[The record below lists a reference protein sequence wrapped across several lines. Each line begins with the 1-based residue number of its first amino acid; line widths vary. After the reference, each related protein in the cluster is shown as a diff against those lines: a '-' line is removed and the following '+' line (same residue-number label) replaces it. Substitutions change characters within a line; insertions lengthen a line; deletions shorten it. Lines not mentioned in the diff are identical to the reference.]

1 MQSLTPAENIGSTDR
16 RWSSAEL
23 SRLSGLYQ
31 ERNSHNPPTED
42 GPETRGAEL
51 YDSNFSF
58 ETNSTI
64 KSPRILN
71 ANDLYSIR
79 NLSSFSQAVEMTE
92 PLSTA
97 EYQKDSPTATTFYGA
112 DLTSLHPS
120 RASSSSFTF
129 DEVSN
134 TNSSVPLGLYPFPQ
148 PHSFNMLTGSLPA
161 TTFDQLLPRIDYG
174 DALAYPASF
183 SAFHDKR
190 IIRERRPEPLPQ
202 SSSPKRQCGPLGIS
216 IPRPFS
222 SQQQER
228 CTPSMTT
235 TEIHPRSIKRRLTSR
250 EALTQQYKAF
260 SSD

>member
-1 MQSLTPAENIGSTDR
+1 MHSLTPAENIGSTDG
-16 RWSSAEL
+16 RWSSTEL

-31 ERNSHNPPTED
+31 ERDSHNLPTED
-42 GPETRGAEL
+42 GTETRGAQL

-58 ETNSTI
+58 ETTSTI

-71 ANDLYSIR
+71 AEDLSSIR
-79 NLSSFSQAVEMTE
+79 NLSSFSQAVEMTD

-97 EYQKDSPTATTFYGA
+97 VYQKDSPTTTTYGA

-129 DEVSN
+129 GEVSN
-134 TNSSVPLGLYPFPQ
+134 TNNSVPLGLYPFPQ
-148 PHSFNMLTGSLPA
+148 PQSFNMLTGSMPA
-161 TTFDQLLPRIDYG
+161 TTFDQLFPSIDYG

-183 SAFHDKR
+183 SAFHDEK
-190 IIRERRPEPLPQ
+190 IIRERRTEPLPP

-216 IPRPFS
+216 ITRPFS
-222 SQQQER
+222 SQKQEQ

-235 TEIHPRSIKRRLTSR
+235 TEIHPRSIKRRL
-250 EALTQQYKAF
+250 L
-260 SSD
+260 

>member
-16 RWSSAEL
+16 RWSSTEL

-31 ERNSHNPPTED
+31 ERDSHNLPTED

-58 ETNSTI
+58 ETTSTI
-64 KSPRILN
+64 NSPRILN
-71 ANDLYSIR
+71 ANDLSNIS
-79 NLSSFSQAVEMTE
+79 NLSSFSQAGGMTD

-97 EYQKDSPTATTFYGA
+97 VYQKDSPTTITYGA

-134 TNSSVPLGLYPFPQ
+134 INNSAPLGQYPFPQ

-161 TTFDQLLPRIDYG
+161 TTFDQLYPSIDYG

-183 SAFHDKR
+183 SAFHDER
-190 IIRERRPEPLPQ
+190 IICERRTEPLPQ
-202 SSSPKRQCGPLGIS
+202 SSSPKRQCGPLGTS
-216 IPRPFS
+216 ITRPFS
-222 SQQQER
+222 SQQQEQ
-228 CTPSMTT
+228 CTPSMIT
-235 TEIHPRSIKRRLTSR
+235 TEIHPRSIKRRLI
-250 EALTQQYKAF
+250 
-260 SSD
+260 